1 MAKKNYF
8 LNIIQAAVANNDFE
22 FDPEDSIID
31 VFTAAEESLLENPVG
46 KKFVRTELNGHGMS
60 QSYTFWDEDSD
71 YHTTM
76 SGEIFDF
83 GHYKAE
89 SEVYFREVGDDEFE
103 PVSWFEIPSPGE
115 PGRDK
120 YIFVFDVEV
129 LSDGRIAYLYDY
141 FG

>member
-1 MAKKNYF
+1 MAKKNY
-8 LNIIQAAVANNDFE
+8 LLGVIQSAVVNNDFD
-22 FDPEDSIID
+22 FNPDDSIID
-31 VFTAAEESLLENPVG
+31 VFTAAEENLLDSPVG
-46 KKFVRTELNGHGMS
+46 IKFVRTELDGHGMS

-89 SEVYFREVGDDEFE
+89 SDVYFRKVGDGKFKHVDWLE
-103 PVSWFEIPSPGE
+103 VPSPGE
-115 PGRDK
+115 ADRDK
-120 YIFVFDVEV
+120 YIFVFDKKV

-141 FG
+141 FN